1 MVEKEAFDLMLGK
14 KQFIVSHPTGN
25 TFVHALIRELYQ
37 NDLLSKFFTTI
48 GVGNTSNLVLMKLL
62 KRRKYSIPDSK
73 ISRQWKTE
81 FYRLCSVG
89 DQSKKRALADKSYK
103 ELDRKVALCLNTH
116 KVDVVHAY
124 EDGALETFRK
134 AKEIGMQCSYELPIA
149 YWKTCRLLLREEA
162 ERCPEWSSTL
172 ETLNESEEKLYRKE
186 QELIA
191 ADRVVCPSQFVME
204 SIPESIRRKK
214 PCQIA
219 PFGSPDEK
227 PLPNIQ
233 NSSGAL
239 KLLFVGSM
247 SQRKGLAD
255 IFKAM
260 KSLKKHRVSL
270 SVLGQPSLP
279 KEFYRKQYSE
289 FIYFPPCA
297 NNDVRKIMSM
307 HDVLILP
314 SIIEGRALVQQE
326 ALACGLPIIVTT
338 NAGGEDLIETGV
350 TGHLI
355 PIRSP
360 EKIREKI
367 EWFLE
372 NKEGIPAMRRE
383 CQLKASTYTWENYA
397 KTIFGQN
404 S

>member
-1 MVEKEAFDLMLGK
+1 MVAK

-37 NDLLSKFFTTI
+37 NDLLSMFFTTI
-48 GVGNTSNLVLMKLL
+48 GVGSTSNLVLRKLL
-62 KRRKYSIPDSK
+62 KRRSYSIPDSK
-73 ISRQWKTE
+73 ISRHWKTE
-81 FYRLCSVG
+81 FFRLCSGG
-89 DQSKKRALADKSYK
+89 DQTQKRALADKSYQ
-103 ELDRKVALCLNTH
+103 ELDQKVASCLHTH

-134 AKEIGMQCSYELPIA
+134 AKEIGVQCSYELPIA

-162 ERCPEWSSTL
+162 ERYPEWANTL
-172 ETLNESEEKLYRKE
+172 ETLDESEEKLYRKE
-186 QELIA
+186 QELIE
-191 ADRVVCPSQFVME
+191 ADKIICPSQFVMD
-204 SIPESIRRKK
+204 SIPESIKRKK
-214 PCQIA
+214 PCQVA
-219 PFGSPDEK
+219 PFGSPSEVK
-227 PLPNIQ
+227 LPESR
-233 NSSGAL
+233 NSSVGL

-255 IFKAM
+255 VFKAM
-260 KSLKKHRVSL
+260 KSLKKNRVSL

-289 FIYFPPCA
+289 FIYFPPCS
-297 NNDVRKIMSM
+297 NTQVREIMSM

-326 ALACGLPIIVTT
+326 ALSCGLPIIVTP
-338 NAGGEDLIETGV
+338 NAGGKDLIETGV
-350 TGHLI
+350 TGHLV

-372 NKEGIPAMRRE
+372 NKEHIPAMSHE
-383 CQLKASTYTWENYA
+383 CQIKAKAYTWEKYA
-397 KTIFGQN
+397 RTIFG
-404 S
+404 

>member
-1 MVEKEAFDLMLGK
+1 MVAK

-37 NDLLSKFFTTI
+37 NDLLSMFFTTI
-48 GVGNTSNLVLMKLL
+48 GVGSTSNLVLRKLL
-62 KRRKYSIPDSK
+62 KRRSYSIPDSK
-73 ISRQWKTE
+73 ISRHWKTE
-81 FYRLCSVG
+81 FFRLCSGG
-89 DQSKKRALADKSYK
+89 DQTQKRTLADKSYQ
-103 ELDRKVALCLNTH
+103 ELDQKVASCLHTH
-116 KVDVVHAY
+116 KLDIVHAY

-134 AKEIGMQCSYELPIA
+134 AKESGVQCSYELPIA

-162 ERCPEWSSTL
+162 ERYPEWANTL
-172 ETLNESEEKLYRKE
+172 ETLDESEEKLYRKE
-186 QELIA
+186 QELLG
-191 ADRVVCPSQFVME
+191 ADKVICPSQFVMD

-214 PCQIA
+214 PCHVA
-219 PFGSPDEK
+219 PFGSPTEVK
-227 PLPNIQ
+227 LPETR
-233 NSSGAL
+233 NSSVEL

-255 IFKAM
+255 VFKAM
-260 KSLKKHRVSL
+260 KSLKKNRVSL

-279 KEFYRKQYSE
+279 KEFYRKHYSE
-289 FIYFPPCA
+289 FIYFPPCSNA
-297 NNDVRKIMSM
+297 EVREIMSV

-326 ALACGLPIIVTT
+326 ALSCGLPIIVTP

-372 NKEGIPAMRRE
+372 NKEHIPAMSHE
-383 CQLKASTYTWENYA
+383 CQIKAKAYTWENYA

-404 S
+404 L

>member
-1 MVEKEAFDLMLGK
+1 MVEKEAFALMVAK

-25 TFVHALIRELYQ
+25 TFVHALIRELYK
-37 NDLLSKFFTTI
+37 NDLLSMFFTTI
-48 GVGNTSNLVLMKLL
+48 GVGNTSNLVLRKLL
-62 KRRKYSIPDSK
+62 EKRHYSIPDSK
-73 ISRQWKTE
+73 ISRHWKTE
-81 FYRLCSVG
+81 FYRLCSGG
-89 DQSKKRALADKSYK
+89 DQKNKRALADKSYK
-103 ELDRKVALCLNTH
+103 ELDRKVASCLSTQ

-134 AKEIGMQCSYELPIA
+134 AKESGVQCSYELPIA

-162 ERCPEWSSTL
+162 ERYPEWSSTL

-204 SIPESIRRKK
+204 SIPESIRLKK

-227 PLPNIQ
+227 PLPNTQ
-233 NSSGAL
+233 KSSPEL
-239 KLLFVGSM
+239 KVLFVGSM

-260 KSLKKHRVSL
+260 KFFKKQRVSL

-279 KEFYRKQYSE
+279 QEFYRKQCSE

-297 NNDVRKIMSM
+297 NNKVREIMSM

-326 ALACGLPIIVTT
+326 ALACGLPIIVTP

-372 NKEGIPAMRRE
+372 NKKGIPAMRRE
-383 CQLKASTYTWENYA
+383 CQIKASAYTWENYA
-397 KTIFGQN
+397 KTIFEQN
-404 S
+404 